1 MEQSA
6 DLKLYK
12 IISKIGLIDIEILDT
27 ALKSAQDKKEK
38 LSTFLIKQNLIK
50 SDEIGRLI
58 SHSLKIP
65 FINLSK
71 QKVEDKVL
79 RLLPEIVARKQKMI
93 VFDRNEKG
101 LKVAMNNP
109 LDYKM
114 IKVLEKK
121 VGDKIRPYFAT
132 EFDII
137 NAFGLYRKSI
147 QQEYALTIKKRAIE
161 AQGSRA
167 EDVPVIKLVNDL
179 FSYAYTN
186 HASDIHIE
194 PTEKDIKIRFRI
206 DGILYD
212 VLSLPKAVLNTMI
225 SRIKILAKLRTD
237 ETRQA
242 QDGKILTKVDDD
254 KLDIRVSIVP
264 TTKGEKTVMRLLSA
278 KGKYFDLADL
288 GMNNVDLKIVKK
300 AIKES
305 YGMILSTGPTG
316 SGKTTSLYALIKIL
330 NNRNI
335 NICTIEDPVEYDL
348 DGINQIQVDPKTS
361 LTFADGLKSILRQ
374 DPDIIMVGEIR
385 DSETAAIAVNS
396 AMTGHLVLSTLH
408 TNDSAIALPRLIDMK
423 IEPFLVA
430 STVNVVIAQRLVRKI
445 CMKCIVSYIL
455 SKEEVNELKEDI
467 DLKKF
472 LNIDQLDEIRFY
484 KGKGCEHCNKSGY
497 SGRIGIFEVLEVTDN
512 IKELILTR
520 SDGDKIKRVAIENG
534 MTTMLEDGFKKAV
547 SGSTTI
553 EEVLRVIKSK

>member
-1 MEQSA
+1 MQIT
-6 DLKLYK
+6 DLKVYK
-12 IISKIGLIDIEILDT
+12 IISKLGLIDLEVLDV
-27 ALKSAQDKKEK
+27 ALKSAKEKKEK
-38 LSTFLIKQNLIK
+38 LATFLIKQNLIK
-50 SDEIGRLI
+50 SNEIGRLI
-58 SHSLKIP
+58 AHFLKVQ
-65 FINLSK
+65 FVDLSK
-71 QKVEDKVL
+71 QKVDDKVL
-79 RLLPEIVARKQKMI
+79 KLLPEIVSRKQKMI
-93 VFDRNEKG
+93 VFGRNKDG

-109 LDYKM
+109 LDYQM
-114 IKVLEKK
+114 IKSLEKK
-121 VGDKIRPYFAT
+121 VGDKVNVYFAT

-137 NAFGLYRKSI
+137 NSFVLYRKSI
-147 QQEYALTIKKRAIE
+147 QQEYATIIKKRAIE
-161 AQGSRA
+161 VQGSKA
-167 EDVPVIKLVNDL
+167 EDVSVIKLVNDL

-194 PTEKDIKIRFRI
+194 PIEKEIKIRFRI

-212 VLSLPKAVLNTMI
+212 VLSLPKTVLNTII

-242 QDGKILTKVDDD
+242 QDGKVLTRVDGD
-254 KLDIRVSIVP
+254 KLDIRVSVVP
-264 TTKGEKTVMRLLSA
+264 TTQGEKTVMRLLSA
-278 KGKYFDLADL
+278 KGKYFDLSDL
-288 GMNNVDLKIVKK
+288 GMNNRDLSTVKR

-335 NICTIEDPVEYDL
+335 NICTIEDPVEYEL
-348 DGINQIQVDPKTS
+348 DGINQIQVDPKTNV
-361 LTFADGLKSILRQ
+361 TFSDGLKSILRQ

-385 DSETAAIAVNS
+385 DSDTASIAVNS

-408 TNDSAIALPRLIDMK
+408 TNDAAIALPRLLDMK

-445 CMKCIVSYIL
+445 CMKCIVSFVL
-455 SKEEVNELKEDI
+455 AEQEVKELKHDI

-472 LNIDQLDEIRFY
+472 LNIEKIDEIRFY
-484 KGKGCEHCNKSGY
+484 KGKGCKNCNNSGY
-497 SGRIGIFEVLEVTDN
+497 TGRIGIFEVLDVEDN
-512 IKELILTR
+512 IKDLILIR
-520 SDGDKIKRVAIENG
+520 SDADKIKQKAVENG
-534 MTTMLEDGFKKAV
+534 MTTMLEDGFTKAV
-547 SGSTTI
+547 SGITTI

>member
-1 MEQSA
+1 MQIT
-6 DLKLYK
+6 DLKVYK
-12 IISKIGLIDIEILDT
+12 IISKIGLIDLEILDT
-27 ALKSAQDKKEK
+27 ALKSAQEKKEK
-38 LSTFLIKQNLIK
+38 FSTFLIKQNLIK
-50 SDEIGRLI
+50 SDEIGSLI
-58 SHSLKIP
+58 SHYLKVK
-65 FINLSK
+65 FVDLSK

-79 RLLPEIVARKQKMI
+79 KLLPEIVARKQKMI
-93 VFDRNEKG
+93 IFARDGSG

-109 LDYKM
+109 HDYKM

-121 VGDKIRPYFAT
+121 VGDRAQPYFAT
-132 EFDII
+132 EYDIL
-137 NAFGLYRKSI
+137 NAFALYRKSI
-147 QQEYALTIKKRAIE
+147 QQEYTKIIKKRAIE

-167 EDVPVIKLVNDL
+167 EDVSVIKLVNDL

-194 PTEKDIKIRFRI
+194 PIEKEIKIRFRI

-212 VLSLPKAVLNTMI
+212 VLSLPKTVLNTMI

-242 QDGKILTKVDDD
+242 QDGKILTRLDDE
-254 KLDIRVSIVP
+254 KLDIRVSVVP
-264 TTKGEKTVMRLLSA
+264 TTQGEKTVMRLLSA

-288 GMNNVDLKIVKK
+288 GMSIPDLKIVKK
-300 AIKES
+300 AIQES

-330 NNRNI
+330 NSRNI

-348 DGINQIQVDPKTS
+348 EGINQIQVDPKTN

-408 TNDSAIALPRLIDMK
+408 TNDAAVALPRLLDMK
-423 IEPFLVA
+423 IEPFLIA

-445 CMKCIVSYIL
+445 CMKCIVSYVL
-455 SKEEVNELKEDI
+455 SSEEVEELKQEI
-467 DLKKF
+467 NFKKYF
-472 LNIDQLDEIRFY
+472 NIEELDEIRFY
-484 KGKGCEHCNKSGY
+484 KGKGCEHCNRSGY
-497 SGRIGIFEVLEVTDN
+497 TGRIGIFEVLEVIDS
-512 IKELILTR
+512 IKELILVR
-520 SDGDKIKRVAIENG
+520 ADADKIKKQAIENG
-534 MTTMLEDGFKKAV
+534 MTTMLEDGFGKVV
-547 SGSTTI
+547 SGLTTI

>member
-1 MEQSA
+1 M
-6 DLKLYK
+6 
-12 IISKIGLIDIEILDT
+12 
-27 ALKSAQDKKEK
+27 
-38 LSTFLIKQNLIK
+38 
-50 SDEIGRLI
+50 
-58 SHSLKIP
+58 
-65 FINLSK
+65 
-71 QKVEDKVL
+71 
-79 RLLPEIVARKQKMI
+79 
-93 VFDRNEKG
+93 
-101 LKVAMNNP
+101 
-109 LDYKM
+109 
-114 IKVLEKK
+114 
-121 VGDKIRPYFAT
+121 
-132 EFDII
+132 
-137 NAFGLYRKSI
+137 
-147 QQEYALTIKKRAIE
+147 
-161 AQGSRA
+161 
-167 EDVPVIKLVNDL
+167 PVIKLVNDL